1 MEFLWIIIP
10 KNTLFMFEHFTVMA
24 SDRYHCP
31 IAKGFCLGRM
41 THDSGTIEE
50 KIELS
55 LPIS

>member
-1 MEFLWIIIP
+1 
-10 KNTLFMFEHFTVMA
+10 MA